1 VTYRLVSPDD
11 VADLIPCGATVVSDG
26 FTMMSVAD
34 EIYAQIERS
43 FVEKGHPNG
52 LTWVH
57 AAGQSNR
64 LAGLARIAH
73 AGLVKR
79 VVGPHWGLNPPMA
92 DLLGSNAV
100 ECVCLPQGQ
109 ISTLYRTIAAGRPG
123 QLSSVGLGT
132 FVDPRVD
139 GGRLNDLTKQN
150 VAADEYVEIVNI
162 DGREYLRYKP
172 FAMNVGIIRGS
183 RIDSFGNMSQ
193 EDDATILDSLAIAQA
208 VHNQGGIVIAQVKE
222 IVKPGD
228 IMPRLV
234 NVPGV
239 LIDYVM
245 VCSDPSAYHRQS
257 SGFVPVDM
265 NLISGYATPQ
275 NVESAMAAA
284 EISPERTM
292 IGNRGVELVHPGDII
307 NLGTGIPGDT
317 IGVALARE
325 KMLDRVTLTVE
336 SGIYGGIPL
345 GGVDFGCALHPQ
357 AIISHP
363 AQFDFYNGG
372 GVDITFMGVGQVD
385 GAGNVNVSAFAG
397 KAVGCGGFMDIV
409 DGAKRVCFLMK
420 SKAHYP
426 KWVERVDQ
434 LTFNGAASLDRGQEV
449 FLCTEYYTL
458 QLERKG
464 WVVRSVD
471 ASATAREAL
480 ALARLEQL

>member
-1 VTYRLVSPDD
+1 
-11 VADLIPCGATVVSDG
+11 
-26 FTMMSVAD
+26 
-34 EIYAQIERS
+34 
-43 FVEKGHPNG
+43 
-52 LTWVH
+52 
-57 AAGQSNR
+57 
-64 LAGLARIAH
+64 
-73 AGLVKR
+73 
-79 VVGPHWGLNPPMA
+79 
-92 DLLGSNAV
+92 
-100 ECVCLPQGQ
+100 
-109 ISTLYRTIAAGRPG
+109 
-123 QLSSVGLGT
+123 
-132 FVDPRVD
+132 
-139 GGRLNDLTKQN
+139 
-150 VAADEYVEIVNI
+150 
-162 DGREYLRYKP
+162 
-172 FAMNVGIIRGS
+172 
-183 RIDSFGNMSQ
+183 
-193 EDDATILDSLAIAQA
+193 
-208 VHNQGGIVIAQVKE
+208 
-222 IVKPGD
+222 
-228 IMPRLV
+228 
-234 NVPGV
+234 
-239 LIDYVM
+239 
-245 VCSDPSAYHRQS
+245 
-257 SGFVPVDM
+257 M

-275 NVESAMAAA
+275 NVEAAMAAA